1 MTRQETVDLV
11 TLIVAAYPAADRLK
25 DRDTIKAM
33 VNVWEKIF
41 KDDNQNLVRLA
52 VEKHVATNKWPPNIA
67 EIREQMALIE
77 HPELVPPD
85 VAWIVVSDLLYA
97 ERDYSSNP
105 TKELPPLIA
114 RCVDAIGWSHLK
126 ELHRGYIGGRK
137 PGMDRLAFMQQYTP
151 MYERMRERVMLPKA
165 LYETVLNAEQKL
177 GGETYRMIEATYQKR
192 LAKEEEFNN
201 FVGDLDLGELSTAEE
216 AKLLE
221 SGLDT

>member
-85 VAWIVVSDLLYA
+85 VAWIVVSDLLYS
-97 ERDYSSNP
+97 ESEHSDP
-105 TKELPPLIA
+105 TKTLPPLID
-114 RCVDAIGWSHLK
+114 RCVDAIGWRHLK
-126 ELHRGYIGGRK
+126 ELNRGYISGRK

-151 MYERMRERVMLPKA
+151 MYERVRERAMLPKA
-165 LYETVLNAEQKL
+165 LYETVLKAEQKL
-177 GGETYRMIEATYQKR
+177 GSETYQMIEAAYQKR
-192 LAKEEEFNN
+192 LAKEQEFR
-201 FVGDLDLGELSTAEE
+201 DLITDLNMDVLSSPEE
-216 AKLLE
+216 AKLLD
-221 SGLDT
+221 GGADN